1 MIRLAISVEG
11 QTEEEFVKGVL
22 EEHLRACGVDVTPV
36 QVGSARNRWKGGN
49 VSESAL
55 IAEMRLLSHNFD
67 AVTSLVDFYGFR
79 GKRDRTADELVAD
92 IREGLRGKLGPQARF
107 DRVIPYVQ
115 VHEFEG
121 LLFSRPEAFRSVP
134 DATEDSVAELHGIR
148 ARFASPEDI
157 NDSAST
163 APSKRLRKAL
173 PRYRKAVDGPRV
185 ARRIGVTGIRRECA
199 RFNAWLA
206 WLEALTD
213 PKPRPKT
220 DRPHVA
226 VKSAHT
232 PK

>member
-1 MIRLAISVEG
+1 MRLAISVEG
-11 QTEEEFVKGVL
+11 QTEEEFVKDLLG
-22 EEHLRACGVDVTPV
+22 EHLRSFGVDVTPV
-36 QVGSARNRWKGGN
+36 QMGSARNRWKGGN

-92 IREGLRGKLGPQARF
+92 LREGLRGELGPRARF

-115 VHEFEG
+115 LHEFEG
-121 LLFSRPEAFRSVP
+121 LLFSRPDAFRSIP
-134 DATEDSVAELHGIR
+134 DATEESVAEFHSIR

-173 PRYRKAVDGPRV
+173 PRYRKTVDGPRV
-185 ARRIGVTGIRRECA
+185 ARRVGLTVIRQECA
-199 RFNAWLA
+199 RFNAWLER
-206 WLEALTD
+206 LEALTD
-213 PKPRPKT
+213 PKP
-220 DRPHVA
+220 
-226 VKSAHT
+226 
-232 PK
+232 